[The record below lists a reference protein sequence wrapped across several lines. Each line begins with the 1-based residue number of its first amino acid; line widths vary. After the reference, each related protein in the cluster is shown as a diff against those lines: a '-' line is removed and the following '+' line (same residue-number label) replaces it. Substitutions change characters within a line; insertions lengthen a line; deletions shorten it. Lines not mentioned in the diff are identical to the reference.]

1 MLVSIVLGTGAQL
14 EHPRNLVGLFGCNH
28 LVRIYVT
35 ETNITT

>member
-1 MLVSIVLGTGAQL
+1 MLVSIVLDTGAQL
-14 EHPRNLVGLFGCNH
+14 EHPRNLVELFGYNR